1 MGNLFDK
8 EDFGADELEPE
19 PESDEVQVTE
29 DGAAAGA
36 GSGTMEG
43 FLVKQGHV
51 IKNWKK
57 RWCYSPSPS
66 TSPTHSPQRLPTSAR
81 ARLTQPHDIA
91 VVGAWEGLCWSGPS
105 SSTTRTQETRRRG
118 GWCGA
123 TK

>member
-29 DGAAAGA
+29 DGAADGV

-51 IKNWKK
+51 IKNWKIDTHWVK
-57 RWCYSPSPS
+57 YQ
-66 TSPTHSPQRLPTSAR
+66 TSI
-81 ARLTQPHDIA
+81 DISDFSNA
-91 VVGAWEGLCWSGPS
+91 ASL
-105 SSTTRTQETRRRG
+105 
-118 GWCGA
+118 
-123 TK
+123 